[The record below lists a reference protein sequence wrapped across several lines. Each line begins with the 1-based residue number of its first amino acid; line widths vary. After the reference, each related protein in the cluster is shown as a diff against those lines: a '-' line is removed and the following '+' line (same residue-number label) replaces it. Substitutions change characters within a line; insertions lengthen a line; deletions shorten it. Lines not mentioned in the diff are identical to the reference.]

1 LNVLM
6 HISLSLIAFLQRA
19 KINSNI
25 SMSDSLRKE
34 LKMLM
39 MKCIKSIESNW
50 TLSTEQQLQKNMN
63 DLFCNQQKSS
73 TSLKR
78 KTQIMFSSLNAL
90 IIDASINWRNVNEN
104 MQSTQVIMSFFN
116 SYSIQHSLWVY
127 ARFYIL

>member
-1 LNVLM
+1 MNVLM

-34 LKMLM
+34 FKMLM

>member
-34 LKMLM
+34 FKMLM

>member
-1 LNVLM
+1 MNVLM